1 MSDLYKAFHGD
12 NGQWGVEDQDGA
24 ILYEADFD
32 TSAQATF
39 VAFYHNDFRDAE
51 WERDV
56 MPVFNQIF
64 AQPASQ
70 PAAVDAR
77 VVEQLCANCGKSLD
91 ADAINSFDLDGDHL
105 LFCSHSCFYTHRGAA
120 ILDTTPPVAVDAG
133 LGSPMDALRWI
144 SANVTDEQYRE
155 LLSRLV
161 TDYAVMS
168 GNLQELFRD
177 EPATG
182 GKPVDAIAELVK
194 LERDD
199 LKRQLAA
206 ATEQKQTLRAQNLRM
221 KILCFQAT
229 RLLSDDHAGQ
239 PTREEI
245 KRLRDEIMSYATPPP
260 APDMSALVEAVQPF
274 LDVASDIDEIGW
286 PDEHIVISMPDPDK
300 SVGILGSHLRVSDFL
315 KLAQAAL
322 ASAKQPSSAPDVR
335 ALAEARKWL
344 DVVDSDLEAIEMGM
358 TGDLTH
364 ANVATIAR
372 ANLAKLAAALAEQD
386 GSAK

>member
-1 MSDLYKAFHGD
+1 MTTENKPTKIMVCQYGD
-12 NGQWGVEDQDGA
+12 FVLAASGLKCEFYWLGHHIEDVEHLPITDERFKNGLQYR
-24 ILYEADFD
+24 LHFTD
-32 TSAQATF
+32 TTI
-39 VAFYHNDFRDAE
+39 
-51 WERDV
+51 DV
-56 MPVFNQIF
+56 IPGEEIELRWLN
-64 AQPASQ
+64 AQPA
-70 PAAVDAR
+70 
-77 VVEQLCANCGKSLD
+77 N
-91 ADAINSFDLDGDHL
+91 
-105 LFCSHSCFYTHRGAA
+105 TH
-120 ILDTTPPVAVDAG
+120 TAVDAG
-133 LGSPMDALRWI
+133 LGSPLDALRWI
-144 SANVTDEQYRE
+144 SANVTDEPARE

-161 TDYAVMS
+161 TDYAILC

-199 LKRQLAA
+199 LKRQLAEA
-206 ATEQKQTLRAQNLRM
+206 GKREWRVKAQSLRM